1 MLAPDARA
9 VVSAALDGARVDVA
23 VARLLD
29 VPTAAA
35 KRLCAAGRVR
45 VERDGRGRAAKK
57 GDRVAA
63 GDAVVVRGGDAWF
76 VVDGAPVVVEV
87 ARVGDVVVVDKPA
100 FVPCHPLVPGEGGTV
115 ADAIVAVDAAA
126 AAASVDVRE
135 AGLVHRLD
143 NETSGCLAYALT
155 RNAWEAARAALDDPT
170 AEKHY
175 LALVGGVVDAA
186 FVVDDAIGHAGA
198 LMKIDPAGRPAQTTV
213 TPLSTSTSTST
224 KASLVRLTLVGGRRH
239 QLRVHLAARGH
250 ALVGDVDYGGVV
262 VDVDGVG
269 VGADG
274 FFLHAASL
282 AFGAVRARAPLPER
296 FLRAAAALGV
306 AVVDVAE
313 DRA

>member
-9 VVSAALDGARVDVA
+9 VVVAALDGARVDVA

-35 KRLCAAGRVR
+35 KRLCGAGRVR
-45 VERDGRGRAAKK
+45 VEREGRARAAKK
-57 GDRVAA
+57 GDRVVA
-63 GDAVVVRGGDAWF
+63 GDVVVVRGGDAWF

-115 ADAIVAVDAAA
+115 ADAIVAANAAA
-126 AAASVDVRE
+126 AAASVDARE

-155 RNAWEAARAALDDPT
+155 RAAWEAARAALDAPT

-175 LALVGGVVDAA
+175 LALVVGVVDAA

-213 TPLSTSTSTST
+213 TPLSTST

-262 VDVDGVG
+262 VDVDGGG

-296 FLRAAAALGV
+296 FRRAAAALGL